1 MLSLLLNFKYYLGM
15 GVIIALLGWTSL
27 HYRDNLIEAERNL
40 ETTIQAYETSINIIE
55 KTSYQRGMSE
65 ASKKEFTNIK
75 SKLDEAI
82 KNRGKIDEK
91 DTDTNFSIIN
101 F

>member
-1 MLSLLLNFKYYLGM
+1 MAFLLNFKYYLGL
-15 GVIIALLGWTSL
+15 GAIIALLGWTSL
-27 HYRDNLIEAERNL
+27 HYRDNYIEAEKNL
-40 ETTIQAYETSINIIE
+40 NDTIQAYETSINIIE
-55 KTSYQRGMSE
+55 KTSYQKGMSE

-75 SKLDEAI
+75 TKLDDAI

-91 DTDTNFSIIN
+91 NTDTNYTIIS